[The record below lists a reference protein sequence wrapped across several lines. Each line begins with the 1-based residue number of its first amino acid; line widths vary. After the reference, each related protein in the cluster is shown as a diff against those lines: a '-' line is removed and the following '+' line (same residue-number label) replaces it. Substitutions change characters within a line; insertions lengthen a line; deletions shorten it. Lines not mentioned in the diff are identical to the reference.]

1 MIHYGKNT
9 LIRRLCLMNAWWMN
23 GIRLLT
29 FSSSFVG
36 YFLLPSQY
44 INCLSSNRAQ
54 VALFISILTSFI
66 DSTISQLQR
75 NPADITNDLLVAIY
89 NQQVAQSSNISI
101 PPVNPTSYFNLSQAD
116 YDAAVTQNALLYITL
131 SLFIVVSVIALVAK
145 LWLVSYSSQV
155 FSVGSPYDR
164 VMKRQEAYNGVLV
177 WNLGG
182 DKHVGSHSA
191 HCSSLVWALCL
202 VRYFISS
209 PVNLNTNTSHQQVGF
224 GSSSQYWPRHWSSPS
239 SRPYVFC
246 LYISCCS
253 VHFRMPVPLRIF
265 GCCTIYFRKASDNI
279 KADLVR
285 KTSMAVDWNPHIFV
299 DCISR
304 SGSICY
310 RDRPYLAHSIFSPS
324 RFSHHILDT
333 AGGSSQTSKV

>member
-1 MIHYGKNT
+1 MIVLGRAPFATFNTSTLPFFQCLQQKYGTISWRTILKRMIHYGKNT

-182 DKHVGSHSA
+182 VINMLA
-191 HCSSLVWALCL
+191 VILLIALL
-202 VRYFISS
+202 
-209 PVNLNTNTSHQQVGF
+209 LF
-224 GSSSQYWPRHWSSPS
+224 GL
-239 SRPYVFC
+239 YV
-246 LYISCCS
+246 
-253 VHFRMPVPLRIF
+253 
-265 GCCTIYFRKASDNI
+265 
-279 KADLVR
+279 
-285 KTSMAVDWNPHIFV
+285 
-299 DCISR
+299 
-304 SGSICY
+304 
-310 RDRPYLAHSIFSPS
+310 
-324 RFSHHILDT
+324 
-333 AGGSSQTSKV
+333 